1 MAKLLN
7 NQTDE
12 QLAAN
17 TYFVDA
23 EIIPNVY
30 YQIYGFDKVFCHDDE
45 GANYSFSTVSTIKIQ
60 TVTGV
65 ERNYYQVGALSLSE
79 PVENQET
86 APKNAIMVD
95 TLPESVPEDAKV
107 GDVYCVEV
115 EGEEGADSTY
125 SYKTVT
131 AEFSENTLDI
141 DDEHDY
147 DIIRINF
154 KGYIADNTIVPAGA
168 KEGSVYCVVSEVL
181 DPTSEELDSA
191 ENAEPY
197 EYNKYGK
204 IKPNS
209 KIYVTLELN
218 EALKSKYQDA
228 TINIDGKDYDL
239 GIDGTAIDFIMNK
252 DHKIQI
258 NWVYGKVVETFR
270 FICNR

>member
-45 GANYSFSTVSTIKIQ
+45 GANYSFSTTASIIKIQ

-86 APKNAIMVD
+86 APKNAIMVE
-95 TLPESVPEDAKV
+95 TLPESVPENAKV
-107 GDVYCVEV
+107 GDVYCVEIS
-115 EGEEGADSTY
+115 EEETTTY

-154 KGYIADNTIVPAGA
+154 KGYIADNTTVPAGA
-168 KEGSVYCVVSEVL
+168 KEGNVYCVVTEIL
-181 DPTSEELDSA
+181 DPTSDELDSA
-191 ENAEPY
+191 ENAKPY

-218 EALKSKYQDA
+218 ETLKGKYQDA

-239 GIDGTAIDFIMNK
+239 GIDGTAIDFTMNK